1 MIFALSERFA
11 IALQW
16 QNILKIARPQMCNL
30 YSLTAGQA
38 AIRQLADAMS
48 DKTGNLAAMPGI
60 YPDYAAPI
68 VRQARGARELTLA
81 RWGMPSPAFALK
93 GRAVDKGVTN
103 VRNTASPHWR
113 RWLGP
118 ASRCLVPFT
127 SFAEPDQSPGGDRKP
142 VWFALGQERPL
153 AFFAG
158 VWTPWTSVRKLAEGE
173 VTCDLFAFLT
183 TEANIEVGRVHPKA
197 MPVILTRQEECDVW
211 LRAPWEEAA
220 YLQRPLDDGSLMIVA
235 RSTKTDAELI

>member
-1 MIFALSERFA
+1 
-11 IALQW
+11 
-16 QNILKIARPQMCNL
+16 MCNL

-68 VRQARGARELTLA
+68 VRQTQDGRELALA
-81 RWGMPSPAFALK
+81 RWGMPSPAFALAGK
-93 GRAVDKGVTN
+93 TVDKGVTN

-113 RWLGP
+113 RWLAP

-127 SFAEPDQSPGGDRKP
+127 SFAEPDQSVGGDRKP
-142 VWFALGQERPL
+142 VWFALGEDRPL

-158 VWTPWTSVRKLAEGE
+158 VWTPWTCVRKLAEGE

-183 TEANIEVGRVHPKA
+183 TEANDEVGRFHPKA
-197 MPVILTRQEECDVW
+197 MPVILTSQEERDIW

-220 YLQRPLDDGSLMIVA
+220 HLQCPLGDGSLMIVA
-235 RSTKTDAELI
+235 RGTKTDAELT